1 MNTKPRG
8 FVATSLRDSAMK
20 TQVYISVKINVG
32 LCLAVAFMIF
42 ERFF

>member
-1 MNTKPRG
+1 
-8 FVATSLRDSAMK
+8 VATGLRNSAMK

-32 LCLAVAFMIF
+32 ICLAVAFAIF